1 MFVDSLGN
9 GLITLD
15 VPKRFRSRLQPA
27 ICSFPLVRRPGTR
40 LLLPLALLA
49 LLPASGCG
57 GSSDDGSRP
66 APAVAEFPSAKGKT
80 IGDLLHDPGAKP
92 SKLVIAPA
100 TQTFDVGE
108 NRYAFGVFTRGQ
120 EQISDADVALYFAKD
135 GKGPV
140 IGPLPA
146 QVTSLETK
154 PAYRAT
160 GASGPGEATTVYVVP
175 KVDFNRNGPW
185 LAIAVLKGNDGL
197 EVTRLTATPVVGEFP
212 QIPADGEKA
221 PVIHTPTAAEVG
233 GDLATID
240 TRVPPDQ
247 MHQVDFAD
255 VVGKKPVVLVF
266 ATPALCQSRVC
277 GPVVDAAQQ
286 VADSY
291 KGRADF
297 IHMEIWN
304 DNEIGKGPRP
314 QVEAFNLESEPWAFL
329 IDRNGIVRDRIE
341 GAFGVSELEE
351 AMRKIVSG

>member
-1 MFVDSLGN
+1 MFVDCLGSR
-9 GLITLD
+9 LTTLG
-15 VPKRFRSRLQPA
+15 VPKTFRSRLHPPV
-27 ICSFPLVRRPGTR
+27 CSFPEVRRPGPRPLSILACLT
-40 LLLPLALLA
+40 LLLFA
-49 LLPASGCG
+49 GCG
-57 GSSDDGSRP
+57 GGSDDQSRS
-66 APAVAEFPSAKGKT
+66 APAAAEFPSAKGKT
-80 IGDLLHDPGAKP
+80 IGDLLRDPEAKP

-120 EQISDADVALYFAKD
+120 EQIDDADVALYFAKD
-135 GKGPV
+135 GKAPV
-140 IGPLPA
+140 TGPLPA

-160 GASGPGEATTVYVVP
+160 GAGGPTEATTVYVVP
-175 KVDFNRNGPW
+175 KVDFDRKGPW
-185 LAIAVLKGNDGL
+185 MVVAMLKGENGL
-197 EVTRLTATPVVGEFP
+197 EVSRVPSPVVGEFP
-212 QIPADGEKA
+212 RVPEDGEKA

-233 GDLATID
+233 GDLAKID

-247 MHQVDFAD
+247 MHEVDFAD

-266 ATPALCQSRVC
+266 ATPALCQTRVC
-277 GPVVDAAQQ
+277 GPVVDVAQQ

-291 KGRADF
+291 KGKADF

-304 DNEIGKGPRP
+304 DNDIGKGPRP

-351 AMRKIVSG
+351 AMRKIVPG